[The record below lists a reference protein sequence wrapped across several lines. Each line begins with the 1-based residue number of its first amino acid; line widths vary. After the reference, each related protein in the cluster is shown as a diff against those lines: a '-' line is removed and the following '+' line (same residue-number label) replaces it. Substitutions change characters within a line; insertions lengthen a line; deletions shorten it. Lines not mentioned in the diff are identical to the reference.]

1 MDVCRFSEARYRS
14 QVFTPPCVQSSAT
27 PPPSLQ
33 VGLTLSSSFAPRPLS
48 KLMALS
54 LASVFNSRVSSRLFP
69 WTNSKP
75 WCLLT
80 IYLLSGKRI
89 ATYHKV
95 LPDSKKNWYDLLS
108 IHNKSGAKRTNLI
121 VCHEK
126 KEHNISVLQLI
137 GTKRIVEF
145 LKTPLSPRAP
155 TLAGRERAWGKKRI
169 SENICLL

>member
-54 LASVFNSRVSSRLFP
+54 LASVLNSRVSSRLFP

-80 IYLLSGKRI
+80 IYWLSGKRI

-95 LPDSKKNWYDLLS
+95 LPDSKKKKIEIFAENNCLW
-108 IHNKSGAKRTNLI
+108 IHGLEMDAVSFNTYEAVIR
-121 VCHEK
+121 
-126 KEHNISVLQLI
+126 
-137 GTKRIVEF
+137 
-145 LKTPLSPRAP
+145 
-155 TLAGRERAWGKKRI
+155 
-169 SENICLL
+169 CLLAVHSEPMRR

>member
-54 LASVFNSRVSSRLFP
+54 LASVLNSRVSSRLFP

-80 IYLLSGKRI
+80 IYWLSGKRI

-95 LPDSKKNWYDLLS
+95 LPDSKKKSWCDLLS

-126 KEHNISVLQLI
+126 KEDNISVLQLI

-145 LKTPLSPRAP
+145 LMTPLSPPGP
-155 TLAGRERAWGKKRI
+155 THWLEGRGRGQE
-169 SENICLL
+169 

>member
-14 QVFTPPCVQSSAT
+14 QVFTPPCVQSSAS

-54 LASVFNSRVSSRLFP
+54 LASVLNSRVSSRLFP

-80 IYLLSGKRI
+80 IYWLSGKRI

-95 LPDSKKNWYDLLS
+95 LPDSKINHGKSVSTCTFEIGKQPLAKPDFNRTGRTVLLAQPTSPVESGDL
-108 IHNKSGAKRTNLI
+108 T
-121 VCHEK
+121 V
-126 KEHNISVLQLI
+126 
-137 GTKRIVEF
+137 
-145 LKTPLSPRAP
+145 
-155 TLAGRERAWGKKRI
+155 
-169 SENICLL
+169 

>member
-54 LASVFNSRVSSRLFP
+54 LASVLNSRVSSRLFP

-80 IYLLSGKRI
+80 IYWLSGKRI

-95 LPDSKKNWYDLLS
+95 LPDSKNWKISIESYTYLS
-108 IHNKSGAKRTNLI
+108 FYCYLCCI
-121 VCHEK
+121 VATALPSFCLWYERMARRLDVV
-126 KEHNISVLQLI
+126 NYRQWLVIQQLTKPII
-137 GTKRIVEF
+137 GQT
-145 LKTPLSPRAP
+145 S
-155 TLAGRERAWGKKRI
+155 
-169 SENICLL
+169 